1 MVQDNRIKMTILAEH
16 AQLIFTY
23 LSTRP
28 FKEVANLMQILNHME
43 EVKKCKSECNC
54 SIGFDDGKVFIDKN

>member
-1 MVQDNRIKMTILAEH
+1 MEDNRIKMTLLAEH

-28 FKEVANLMQILNHME
+28 FKEVAKLMQILNHME
-43 EVKKCKSECNC
+43 EVKKCRGGCNC
-54 SIGFDDGKVFIDKN
+54 SIGFEDGKVVIDKN